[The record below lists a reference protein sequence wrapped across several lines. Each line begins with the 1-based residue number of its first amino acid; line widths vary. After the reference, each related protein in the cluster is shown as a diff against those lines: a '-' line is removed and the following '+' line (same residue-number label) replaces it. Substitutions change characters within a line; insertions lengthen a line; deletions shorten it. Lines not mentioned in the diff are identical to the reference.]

1 MTVPSDVVTAVA
13 ALSLLALQN
22 SPVQRVPRQ
31 SHIGPLLPTTHTPAP
46 QSTLTH
52 AATSSSSATLDT
64 VFMMPTSADDG
75 VPLLFPPPPTAALED
90 NSDSDW
96 FIIADTTDGEG
107 TASDVSLPT

>member
-1 MTVPSDVVTAVA
+1 
-13 ALSLLALQN
+13 
-22 SPVQRVPRQ
+22 
-31 SHIGPLLPTTHTPAP
+31 
-46 QSTLTH
+46 
-52 AATSSSSATLDT
+52 
-64 VFMMPTSADDG
+64 MMPTSADDG